1 VIVVVDASPL
11 IFLAKVRRLELIVK
25 LWGPDIR
32 VPASVAE
39 EVLAVGAD
47 PVEVEVLAAF
57 LRQGRVETVRQPR
70 RFALAMSQA
79 DNEALT
85 LAVRVGAGVL
95 LCDDKL
101 TRRMAEAEGIR
112 PMGTLGI
119 LLKAMRQ
126 HVLSPGDTRELLDRL
141 VESHDFRIGIGVYQ
155 AVLGEI
161 SKVEGRT

>member
-1 VIVVVDASPL
+1 MIVVADASPL

-25 LWGPDIR
+25 LWGLDIR
-32 VPASVAE
+32 APRSVAD
-39 EVLAVGAD
+39 EVLAFGAD
-47 PVEVEVLAAF
+47 PVEVEVLEAF
-57 LRQGRVETVRQPR
+57 LRQCRVETVRQPR
-70 RFALAMSQA
+70 RFASAMSHA

-85 LAVRVGAGVL
+85 LAVRVDAGLL

-112 PMGTLGI
+112 PMGTLGV

-126 HVLSPGDTRELLDRL
+126 QLISPIDTRTLLDRL

-155 AVLGEI
+155 AVLRAI
-161 SKVEGRT
+161 SGAQ

>member
-1 VIVVVDASPL
+1 MIVVADASPL

-32 VPASVAE
+32 VPRSVAD

-47 PVEVEVLAAF
+47 PVEVEVLAGF
-57 LRQGRVETVRQPR
+57 LRTCCVETVRQPR

-85 LAVRVGAGVL
+85 LAVRVGAGLL

-101 TRRMAEAEGIR
+101 TRRMAEAEGVR
-112 PMGTLGI
+112 PMGTLGV
-119 LLKAMRQ
+119 LLKAMQ
-126 HVLSPGDTRELLDRL
+126 QQLLSPLDTKTLINRL
-141 VESHDFRIGIGVYQ
+141 VDSHDFRIGIGVYQ
-155 AVLGEI
+155 AVLRAIPGAQ
-161 SKVEGRT
+161 